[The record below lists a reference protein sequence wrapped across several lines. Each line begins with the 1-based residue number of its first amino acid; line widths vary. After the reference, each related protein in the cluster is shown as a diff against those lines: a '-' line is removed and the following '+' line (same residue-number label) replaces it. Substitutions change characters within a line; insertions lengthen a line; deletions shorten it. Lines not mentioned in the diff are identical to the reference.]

1 MCVTGSPP
9 PKLYNRVSPPPFSS
23 LPFLFMSARKEEKG
37 SAASLRRPP
46 SLRPPATTTTT
57 RSKKRWCCLLIPRPL
72 SPASFPSR
80 HLVWDSPT
88 CFTCDHCRLSTN
100 DGTCSAN
107 SLFPLI
113 RVGNRAESSPS
124 SFSPVFFRPPYFFC
138 FPLSSPLRSGKMR
151 TEEEEA
157 TQETMCE
164 LRRFAPLGKKVLVS
178 FQVIEADVTPGFPE
192 MEKNRIL
199 AQFFCSSFCEEA

>member
-1 MCVTGSPP
+1 
-9 PKLYNRVSPPPFSS
+9 
-23 LPFLFMSARKEEKG
+23 MSARKEEKG
-37 SAASLRRPP
+37 STASLGQPP

-72 SPASFPSR
+72 SPTSFPSR

-88 CFTCDHCRLSTN
+88 CFTCDHCRLRQT
-100 DGTCSAN
+100 TA
-107 SLFPLI
+107 LARRIHFFHLLEL
-113 RVGNRAESSPS
+113 VVVAESSPS

-138 FPLSSPLRSGKMR
+138 SPLSSPLRSGKMR